1 MKKIMMIG
9 YGAMAKEVLARLP
22 EGVEAAWIVARE
34 KYHVEIQ
41 QAFAGRVQALT
52 HPEQCRERPDLVLE
66 CASQQAVAE
75 FGEAIVKRGW
85 RLAVISTGALADA
98 ALQLRLQQ
106 ACVRFDG
113 RLIVLSG
120 AVAGMDG
127 LASAREGGL
136 ESVTYQSS
144 KSPASWRGSM
154 AEKLIDLNAVSEARV
169 FFEGSAREAAQ
180 LFPANANVAATIALH
195 GLGMD
200 ATRVRLQVDPH
211 TQRNTHRLQV
221 RGQFGEF
228 QIELC
233 GNPLASNPK
242 TSTLAALSAVQACRS
257 LVDGGFIA

>member
-22 EGVEAAWIVARE
+22 QGVEAGWILARE
-34 KYHVEIQ
+34 KHHADIEK
-41 QAFAGRVQALT
+41 AFGGRVQVLS
-52 HPEQCRERPDLVLE
+52 HPDQCNEQPDLVLE

-75 FGEAIVKRGW
+75 FGEAVLKHGW
-85 RLAVISTGALADA
+85 RLALISTGALADP
-98 ALQLRLQQ
+98 ALQQLLQQ
-106 ACVRFDG
+106 TSSRYQG
-113 RLIVLSG
+113 RLIILSG

-136 ESVTYQSS
+136 EQVTYQSS
-144 KSPASWRGSM
+144 KSPASWRGSQ
-154 AEKLIDLNAVSEARV
+154 AEQLIDLDSVREAQV
-169 FFEGSAREAAQ
+169 FFEGSAREAAR

-221 RGQFGEF
+221 SGLFGEF

-257 LVDGGFIA
+257 LVDGSFIV

>member
-22 EGVEAAWIVARE
+22 EGVEAGWIVARE
-34 KYHVEIQ
+34 KHHTAIDA
-41 QAFAGRVQALT
+41 AFAGRVQALT
-52 HPEQCRERPDLVLE
+52 DPGQCTGQPDLVLE

-85 RLAVISTGALADA
+85 HLALISTGALTDA

-106 ACVRFDG
+106 ACAGYQG
-113 RLIVLSG
+113 RLTVLSG

-144 KSPASWRGSM
+144 KSPDSWRGSL
-154 AEKLIDLNAVSEARV
+154 AEKLINLDAVSEARV
-169 FFEGSAREAAQ
+169 FFEGSAREAARM
-180 LFPANANVAATIALH
+180 FPANANVAATIALH

-233 GNPLASNPK
+233 GNPLATNPK
-242 TSTLAALSAVQACRS
+242 TSTLAALSAVQACRR
-257 LVDGGFIA
+257 LVNGGFIA

>member
-9 YGAMAKEVLARLP
+9 YGSMAKEVVARLP
-22 EGVEAAWIVARE
+22 AGVELGWILARE
-34 KYHVEIQ
+34 KHHGEIEA
-41 QAFAGRVQALT
+41 AFNGRVVALSD
-52 HPEQCRERPDLVLE
+52 PAQCSERPDLVLE

-75 FGEAIVKRGW
+75 FGEAILKRGW
-85 RLAVISTGALADA
+85 SLAVISTGALADS
-98 ALQLRLQQ
+98 ALQQRLQQ
-106 ACVRFDG
+106 AVAAHHG
-113 RLIVLSG
+113 RLMVLSG

-127 LASAREGGL
+127 LAAAREGGL

-144 KSPASWRGSM
+144 KSPASWRGSQ
-154 AEKLIDLNAVSEARV
+154 AEKLIDLDSVTEARV
-169 FFEGSAREAAQ
+169 FFEGSAREAAR

-221 RGQFGEF
+221 SGRFGQF

-242 TSTLAALSAVQACRS
+242 TSMLAALSAVQACRD
-257 LVDGGFIA
+257 L